1 MQGNFQCSK
10 THVSDLPPRLANRA
24 AHSGEERSCM
34 MQIKQHL
41 LDKRVVKRALQ
52 EGLLDKAA
60 YQRTLDELPDLSH
73 RIQTAQSSEEPAPA
87 PAAAPAAPVAPPHE
101 AAPRGDSFPS
111 Y

>member
-1 MQGNFQCSK
+1 
-10 THVSDLPPRLANRA
+10 
-24 AHSGEERSCM
+24 

-73 RIQTAQSSEEPAPA
+73 RIQTAAAPAPEEPPA
-87 PAAAPAAPVAPPHE
+87 PAAPAATPPHE
-101 AAPRGDSFPS
+101 AAPSGNTSANS

>member
-1 MQGNFQCSK
+1 MQGNFQCS
-10 THVSDLPPRLANRA
+10 TNARVRLAVTGCQLRRDERL
-24 AHSGEERSCM
+24 GKRSCM

-41 LDKRVVKRALQ
+41 LDKRVIKRALQ

-73 RIQTAQSSEEPAPA
+73 RVQTSDEPAAPA
-87 PAAAPAAPVAPPHE
+87 PSQAHE
-101 AAPRGDSFPS
+101 AAPSGNAASSANS

>member
-1 MQGNFQCSK
+1 
-10 THVSDLPPRLANRA
+10 
-24 AHSGEERSCM
+24 M

-73 RIQTAQSSEEPAPA
+73 RVQTATAQSVEEPAPTPAPA
-87 PAAAPAAPVAPPHE
+87 PAAPAAPSAQAPHE
-101 AAPRGDSFPS
+101 AAPSGNPFSS

>member
-1 MQGNFQCSK
+1 
-10 THVSDLPPRLANRA
+10 
-24 AHSGEERSCM
+24 M

-73 RIQTAQSSEEPAPA
+73 RVQTAAAPVAAPEEPP
-87 PAAAPAAPVAPPHE
+87 AAPAATPPHE
-101 AAPRGDSFPS
+101 AAPSGNTSASS

>member
-1 MQGNFQCSK
+1 
-10 THVSDLPPRLANRA
+10 
-24 AHSGEERSCM
+24 

-73 RIQTAQSSEEPAPA
+73 RVQTAAAPVAAAPA
-87 PAAAPAAPVAPPHE
+87 AEEPAAAPAATPPHE
-101 AAPRGDSFPS
+101 AAPSGNTSANS

>member
-1 MQGNFQCSK
+1 
-10 THVSDLPPRLANRA
+10 
-24 AHSGEERSCM
+24 

-73 RIQTAQSSEEPAPA
+73 RIQTAPTAPVAEEPAPA
-87 PAAAPAAPVAPPHE
+87 PVAAPPAAPPAPSPQE
-101 AAPRGDSFPS
+101 AAPSGNTSGFS

>member
-1 MQGNFQCSK
+1 
-10 THVSDLPPRLANRA
+10 
-24 AHSGEERSCM
+24 M

-73 RIQTAQSSEEPAPA
+73 RIQTNQAPAATEEPAPA
-87 PAAAPAAPVAPPHE
+87 PVAAPAAPPAATPPHE
-101 AAPRGDSFPS
+101 AAPSGNPFSS

>member
-1 MQGNFQCSK
+1 
-10 THVSDLPPRLANRA
+10 
-24 AHSGEERSCM
+24 M

-60 YQRTLDELPDLSH
+60 YQRTLDDLPDLTH
-73 RIQTAQSSEEPAPA
+73 RVQSSEEPVSAPS
-87 PAAAPAAPVAPPHE
+87 PAASTSHE
-101 AAPRGDSFPS
+101 AAGGGNTSSSSANS

>member
-1 MQGNFQCSK
+1 
-10 THVSDLPPRLANRA
+10 
-24 AHSGEERSCM
+24 M

-60 YQRTLDELPDLSH
+60 YQRTLDDLPDLSH
-73 RIQTAQSSEEPAPA
+73 RVQSSEEPAPA
-87 PAAAPAAPVAPPHE
+87 PAAPPSHE
-101 AAPRGDSFPS
+101 AAPSGSSNTSSANS